1 MQAVCKMEVKFL
13 PPRHFHRRMRSK
25 TWAVPMHRP
34 QGKQKSSTARLYS
47 AYYTLIAGK
56 LSDVLEVLEAM
67 PHILPHNT

>member
-1 MQAVCKMEVKFL
+1 MAFVHFSWRERNPTKRNKTRAVL
-13 PPRHFHRRMRSK
+13 
-25 TWAVPMHRP
+25 MHRP
-34 QGKQKSSTARLYS
+34 QGKSKTSTARLYS